1 VHISALVH
9 IYTLFDLVV
18 QTMQTGNQGYEKRE
32 EFFCLKVVSYNY
44 LNEIQLL
51 KPHMTQSVKVYDFN
65 QEE

>member
-1 VHISALVH
+1 
-9 IYTLFDLVV
+9 
-18 QTMQTGNQGYEKRE
+18 MQTGNQGYEKRE